1 MIKRAIAVALML
13 MLALTL
19 EGCQLAMEETS
30 KGQDLLI
37 GVSLRVEDWGKPTGW
52 DEEGEPYWEHDSE
65 EEAIELTPQQAAA
78 LMRGEFPEIL
88 YSNER
93 PIGPYAFYLAQEEE
107 DGEPHIS
114 SVNTWP
120 GSAQKHIAVSDEGE
134 AYTID
139 LKVYV
144 CGEDVS
150 CYDVNSSH
158 VFMYI
163 DDIYRRPDGSIY
175 CVQDRGG
182 VMGHI
187 DGFQQTIR
195 QELTTTDI
203 HGIASGYAIE
213 ITTEYVLVPEMR
225 EASVLAFDAEH
236 NLLAAMP
243 VMPRADGYGGWD
255 CEIDPPANT
264 AYMLLEQTASNEEGK
279 VALTRSFA
287 EMPRTEAE
295 RSLAS
300 FTIYVPSEDHLAKP
314 CYVWLA
320 KSE

>member
-1 MIKRAIAVALML
+1 MIKRAIAAALAL

-30 KGQDLLI
+30 KGQDQLI
-37 GVSLRVEDWGKPTGW
+37 GVSLRVEDWGEPTGW
-52 DEEGEPYWEHDSE
+52 DEEGHPYWEQGGE

-78 LMRGEFPEIL
+78 LIRGEFPEIL

-107 DGEPHIS
+107 DGEPRIS
-114 SVNTWP
+114 TVNTWP
-120 GSAQKHIAVSDEGE
+120 GSVQKHISVSDDGE

-139 LKVYV
+139 LKIYV
-144 CGEDVS
+144 CGEPVTRYDIDTSYVS
-150 CYDVNSSH
+150 
-158 VFMYI
+158 MYI
-163 DDIYRRPDGSIY
+163 DDIYQRPDGSLY
-175 CVQDRGG
+175 CVQDRPG
-182 VMGHI
+182 VSGHI
-187 DGFQQTIR
+187 AGFQQTIR
-195 QELTTTDI
+195 QELETTDI
-203 HGIASGYAIE
+203 HGKASSYAIE

-225 EASVLAFDAEH
+225 EANVLAFDAEH
-236 NLLAAMP
+236 NLLATMP
-243 VMPRADGYGGWD
+243 VVPQADGYGGWD

-264 AYMLLEQTASNEEGK
+264 AYMLLEQTVIDEDGS

-287 EMPRTEAE
+287 EMPGTEAE

-314 CYVWLA
+314 CYVRRA